1 MKHILFFILFF
12 TAVTL
17 SAQTEFST
25 KFRSIPAPKFSAKPK
40 KLPNTTVKDPQT
52 ESLDM
57 PPIKTPNVFD
67 NTSITPKSSL
77 EIGKT
82 SDFSMV
88 PKNEFA
94 NPGDRYVPKMEKD
107 LDKALKEAG
116 LKEDNEALVYTDIS
130 FGEIRTSSAYF
141 IIKYRDCGQIDGDLA
156 KATLNGN
163 VEQTKL
169 LMEFEYKQFKI
180 VLKDGFNTFEI
191 EALNKGL
198 LGGNTAEF
206 RIYDAEGKLLLSDFW
221 QNLNTGVKAKFLIIK
236 ENDNNLN
243 KGQK

>member
-12 TAVTL
+12 TAAAM

-25 KFRSIPAPKFSAKPK
+25 KYKSIPAPKFSAKPK
-40 KLPNTTVKDPQT
+40 KLPNKTVKDPQT

-67 NTSITPKSSL
+67 NTSITQKSSL